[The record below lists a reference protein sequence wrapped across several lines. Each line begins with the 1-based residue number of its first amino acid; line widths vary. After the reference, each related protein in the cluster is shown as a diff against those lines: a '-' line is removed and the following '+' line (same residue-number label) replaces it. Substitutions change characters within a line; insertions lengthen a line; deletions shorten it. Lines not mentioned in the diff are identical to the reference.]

1 MTKLLYIANIRLPTE
16 KAHGLQIM
24 QNCEAFADAGTQVEL
39 WVARRSNRLEMKAIA
54 DVWAHYGVKRNF
66 IVRRIPCI
74 DLLPLVPGRNDLLA
88 RLIFQLQQSTF
99 LLMVLLR
106 ALFTGADV
114 YYSRDTQAILAL
126 SFIKS
131 RRTLAYE
138 AHQLMKGRIGRW
150 LQRQVVRRAG
160 TVITVTGRL
169 RDDLVKLE
177 PAQQDKFLVARDG
190 IRAERFAAMPSQA
203 EARTLLGWPPN
214 AFIVGYVGRLQT
226 MAMDKGVGTLIEGLC
241 GLDGVTLALVG
252 GPDDSAEVF
261 RQDWIKLGMDSSHF
275 INAGQVAPDRVPI
288 YLSALDVCAMPM
300 PWTEHFA
307 YYASP
312 MKLFE
317 YMASRRPIL
326 ATILPSTAEVVTDGE
341 SALLVPPGDADAL
354 GQAVTCLRDDPALR
368 ERLTARAYEQVMAH
382 HTWAARTAAIL
393 KHIMRTENQ

>member
-1 MTKLLYIANIRLPTE
+1 
-16 KAHGLQIM
+16 
-24 QNCEAFADAGTQVEL
+24 
-39 WVARRSNRLEMKAIA
+39 
-54 DVWAHYGVKRNF
+54 
-66 IVRRIPCI
+66 
-74 DLLPLVPGRNDLLA
+74 
-88 RLIFQLQQSTF
+88 
-99 LLMVLLR
+99 LMVLLR
-106 ALFTGADV
+106 MLFTRADV

-126 SFIKS
+126 SFIKV

-138 AHQLMKGRIGRW
+138 AHQLMNGRIGRW
-150 LQRQVVRRAG
+150 LQRQVVRRVG

-169 RDDLVKLE
+169 RDDLLKLASNPSP
-177 PAQQDKFLVARDG
+177 PALFPDGEGSSDKFLVAHDG
-190 IRAERFAAMPSQA
+190 IRAERFAALPSQA
-203 EARTLLGWPPN
+203 EARALLGWPSD

-226 MAMDKGVGTLIEGLC
+226 MAMDKGVGTLIEGLR

-252 GPDDSAEVF
+252 GPHDSAEAF
-261 RQDWIKLGMDSSHF
+261 RADWIKLGMDSSHF

-317 YMASRRPIL
+317 YMASRRAIL
-326 ATILPSTAEVVTDGE
+326 ATTLPSTAEVVTDGE

-354 GQAVTCLRDDPALR
+354 GQAVKRLRDDPALR
-368 ERLTARAYEQVMAH
+368 QHLTQNAYEKVMAH

-393 KHIMRTENQ
+393 DKIQSAK